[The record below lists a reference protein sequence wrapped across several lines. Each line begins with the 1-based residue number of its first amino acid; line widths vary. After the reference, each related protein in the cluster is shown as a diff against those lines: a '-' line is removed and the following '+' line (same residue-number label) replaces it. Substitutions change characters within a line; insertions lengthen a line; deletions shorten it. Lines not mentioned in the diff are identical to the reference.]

1 MRILSYI
8 SAAFII
14 LHAATM
20 QGENNLLH
28 LGRDCGLSNNYIM
41 SIAQD
46 HNGFVWVSTES
57 GLNRFDG
64 TRFTPIKSEEGSLA
78 ADELNRIA
86 FDPESNTLYI
96 CTQRNGLDA
105 LDCDSYIFTHY
116 NDSSHR
122 GNLASNGITD
132 IAPASN
138 GIV

>member
-86 FDPESNTLYI
+86 FDPESNTLYMHS
-96 CTQRNGLDA
+96 TQRA
-105 LDCDSYIFTHY
+105 
-116 NDSSHR
+116 
-122 GNLASNGITD
+122 
-132 IAPASN
+132 
-138 GIV
+138 

>member
-46 HNGFVWVSTES
+46 HNGFV
-57 GLNRFDG
+57 
-64 TRFTPIKSEEGSLA
+64 
-78 ADELNRIA
+78 
-86 FDPESNTLYI
+86 
-96 CTQRNGLDA
+96 
-105 LDCDSYIFTHY
+105 
-116 NDSSHR
+116 
-122 GNLASNGITD
+122 
-132 IAPASN
+132 
-138 GIV
+138 